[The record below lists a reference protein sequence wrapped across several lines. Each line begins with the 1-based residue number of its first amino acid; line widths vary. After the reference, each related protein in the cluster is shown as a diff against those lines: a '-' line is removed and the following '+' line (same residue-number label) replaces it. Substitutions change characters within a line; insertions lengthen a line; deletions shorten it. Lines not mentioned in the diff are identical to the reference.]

1 MGNSIEIII
10 KGDCVMCRMYSSSYS
25 GWVNGSGYSDPTA
38 GKAIDR
44 IDREMQEKAKANK
57 DKKDKQSS

>member
-1 MGNSIEIII
+1 
-10 KGDCVMCRMYSSSYS
+10 MCRMYSNSYS

-44 IDREMQEKAKANK
+44 IDREMREKAKANK